1 MTKCARIL
9 VVDDDPQ
16 MLGITSRVLQ
26 RAGYTVIEATTG
38 SDGLRL
44 AKEQKP
50 DLILL
55 EVVLPDLDG
64 LEVCRRVKADPVLA
78 NRLVVLISGR
88 RTTTES
94 QAEGLESG
102 ADGYISRPISDR
114 ELLARVEALVR
125 IREAEQQLQVQTH
138 VLRERVK
145 ELDCLY
151 SISALVERPGISLE
165 EILQGTAD
173 LILPAWQYPE
183 VTAARIT
190 LDGRTFSTEGFREA
204 TSWRQAADIIVRG
217 ERRGAVE
224 VFYLAE
230 RPPDDEGPFLKEE
243 RRLLNAIAERLGRI
257 TQRIWAEAALRESEE
272 RFRQLAENMQDA
284 FWLRTP
290 KTGDQR
296 EVLYANPAF
305 EKIFGI
311 PVEAVYESDSAWLE
325 MVYEE
330 DRDRTLTTLEEFLRG
345 RGAYNVEYRIVRPDG
360 AMRWIWARGV
370 PIRDA
375 LGEVHRTAG
384 IAQDVTERKQAEELL
399 EAQNQFIVN
408 VFESLTHPFYVV
420 DANDYTIKMAN
431 SAAYQGELPQAATCY
446 ALMHGRSV
454 PCGQDVQLC
463 PLEEIKKTRRP
474 AVAEH
479 VHYDRHGQRRIY
491 EVRGHP
497 IFDAASQ
504 IVQVIEYS
512 LDITERKQAAEAL
525 GQTTQLLE
533 SILEHTPA
541 LMAYLDPQFNFI
553 RVNRAYAEADEREP
567 AFFPGKNHFD
577 LFPDPENEAIFRR
590 VVETAQ
596 PYFVYAK
603 PFEYP
608 EHPERGVSYWD
619 WSLIPIQD
627 ASGAVTGLI
636 LTLAD
641 VTERVRAEL
650 ELERERDFS
659 AAVLDTAGA
668 LVLVLDPQGRIV
680 RFNRACEKLTG
691 YTFDEVEGQPFW
703 ELFLIPEETEPVK
716 AVFEQLQA
724 GQFPN
729 AYENHWLTRDGGRR
743 LIAWSNTALLG
754 KAGGAEYIIATGIDI
769 TERKRAEEALWE
781 SRERFR
787 LAFDSA
793 NIGQCLVHPD
803 GRLLRVNRAMC
814 AMFGYSKDELES
826 MTIDD
831 ITHPDYLNVSP
842 TFIQQ
847 ATSGQVTH
855 SEFEKQYIHKEGR
868 IVWGRVSSALVR
880 NPAGTPRYFISL
892 VQDVTERKQ
901 AEAALRESEKKYRQL
916 IELAQEGVW
925 GIDAEARTTFVNP
938 RMAEMLGYTLE
949 EMQGRHLFSF
959 MDEQGV
965 KIAQRNLERRQQGI
979 RERHDF
985 EFLRKDGARIY
996 TSLETSPIT
1005 DEDGTYVGALALV
1018 ADITERRRAEEAL
1031 STLLEISRQVAL
1043 TLQLEPLLYL
1053 VLDQL
1058 KTVVDYDDATIFK
1071 LEDETLNALAHR
1083 GTVPQEAITQQGF
1096 SLEQA
1101 PFGRQLIF
1109 DQQTVIIPDVHGD
1122 TPLAQDFQRVAG
1134 ARLETLYG
1142 QVRSW
1147 MGVPL
1152 SIKDQ
1157 VMGLLTLKHSGPARY
1172 NSEQAGLVRAFASQA
1187 AVAIENHRLYEQAQA
1202 LAALEERQRLARDLH
1217 DAVSQTLFSASLAA
1231 EVLPRLWERK
1241 PEEGQRCLEEI
1252 RHLTR
1257 GALVEMRTLLLELRP
1272 SGLLEV
1278 GLDDLLR
1285 QLAEATSSR
1294 ARVPVDLTIDG
1305 ECPVAPDVQV
1315 TLYRIAQEALNNVVK
1330 HAGASRAVVSLRCGA
1345 PPSPPPSSPPMGGIE
1360 GGRKG
1365 GIELCIEDDGCGF
1378 DPQAAPADRLGLRI
1392 MHERAAAIGADIRIE
1407 SEIGHGTQLEVIWPG
1422 SS

>member
-1 MTKCARIL
+1 MTECARIL

-16 MLGITSRVLQ
+16 ILSVTSRVLQ
-26 RAGYTVIEATTG
+26 RASYSVIEATTG

-55 EVVLPDLDG
+55 DAVLPDLDG
-64 LEVCRRVKADPVLA
+64 LEVCRRVKADPALA
-78 NRLVVLISGR
+78 NSLVVLISGL

-138 VLRERVK
+138 ALRERVK

-151 SISALVERPGISLE
+151 GISALVERPGVSPE

-173 LILPAWQYPE
+173 LIPPAWQYPE

-190 LDGRTFSTEGFREA
+190 LDGRTFSTEGFHEPLP
-204 TSWRQAADIIVRG
+204 WRQAADIIVRG

-230 RPPDDEGPFLKEE
+230 RPPSDEGPFLKEE

-296 EVLYANPAF
+296 EILYVNPAF

-325 MVYEE
+325 MVHGE

-360 AMRWIWARGV
+360 QMRWIWARGV

-375 LGEVHRTAG
+375 LGETRRTAG

-431 SAAYQGELPQAATCY
+431 SAAYQGELPQGATCY

-497 IFDAASQ
+497 IFDAADQ

-541 LMAYLDPQFNFI
+541 LMAYLDPQFNFV
-553 RVNRAYAEADEREP
+553 RVNRAYAAADEREP

-627 ASGAVTGLI
+627 TSGAVTGLI

-691 YTFDEVEGQPFW
+691 YRFAEVEGQPFW
-703 ELFLIPEETEPVK
+703 DLLLIPEETEPVK

-729 AYENHWLTRDGGRR
+729 EYENHWLTRDGGRR

-754 KAGGAEYIIATGIDI
+754 KAGGVEYIIATGIDI
-769 TERKRAEEALWE
+769 
-781 SRERFR
+781 
-787 LAFDSA
+787 
-793 NIGQCLVHPD
+793 
-803 GRLLRVNRAMC
+803 
-814 AMFGYSKDELES
+814 
-826 MTIDD
+826 
-831 ITHPDYLNVSP
+831 
-842 TFIQQ
+842 
-847 ATSGQVTH
+847 
-855 SEFEKQYIHKEGR
+855 
-868 IVWGRVSSALVR
+868 
-880 NPAGTPRYFISL
+880 
-892 VQDVTERKQ
+892 TERKQ

-925 GIDAEARTTFVNP
+925 AIDAEARTTFVNP
-938 RMAEMLGYTLE
+938 RMAEMLGYTIE
-949 EMQGRHLFSF
+949 EMQGRPLFSF
-959 MDEQGV
+959 MDEQGIG
-965 KIAQRNLERRQQGI
+965 IAQRNLERRQQGI

-1083 GTVPQEAITQQGF
+1083 GTVPQEAILQQGF

-1101 PFGRQLIF
+1101 PFGSQLIF
-1109 DQQTVIIPDVHGD
+1109 DQQTVIIPDVYGD
-1122 TPLAQDFQRVAG
+1122 TPLAQDFQRVTG

-1157 VMGLLTLKHSGPARY
+1157 VMGLLTLKHSEPARY
-1172 NSEQAGLVRAFASQA
+1172 TSEQAGLVRAFASQA
-1187 AVAIENHRLYEQAQA
+1187 AVAIENHRLYEQAQS
-1202 LAALEERQRLARDLH
+1202 LAAREERQRLARDLH

-1294 ARVPVDLTIDG
+1294 AQVPVDLTIDG
-1305 ECPVAPDVQV
+1305 ECPMAPDVQV
-1315 TLYRIAQEALNNVVK
+1315 TLYRIAQEALNNIVK
-1330 HAGASRAVVSLRCGA
+1330 HAGASRAAVSLRCGGS
-1345 PPSPPPSSPPMGGIE
+1345 PSSPPSSPPMGGIE
-1360 GGRKG
+1360 GGRRG